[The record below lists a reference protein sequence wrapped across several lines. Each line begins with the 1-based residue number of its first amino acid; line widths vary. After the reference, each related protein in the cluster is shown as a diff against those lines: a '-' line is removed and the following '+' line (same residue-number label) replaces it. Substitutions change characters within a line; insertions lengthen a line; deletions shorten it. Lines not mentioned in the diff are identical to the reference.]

1 MSIKYRR
8 LVIKLFIAAGGLSLP
23 IDCIAQGAGAT
34 FGNNYHVGF
43 ERPEAWG
50 LKYFASS
57 TLLSGLQVPEPPE
70 ARTVGSVTVGLEL
83 GWLPRLDVGQRTI
96 GFNGRAEQD
105 LNKTPVFA
113 RPIVRVRLPWKL
125 TGIIAGPPPFRAFGV
140 TTHLLAFGV
149 ERPIVERRHWA
160 FGWRGYGQVGSIK
173 GAFTCSTGVLG
184 FAPGSAGNPTSC
196 VGESA
201 DVATLRYAG
210 SEFQIAY
217 RIPSAPRLIPH
228 VAAGGNFID
237 GAFQTNAPVVK
248 GLDRTRLWTRGG
260 TFSGTGGATY
270 LVTRRAALTVDAFY
284 SPLWVKRNPAS
295 PRSNDGLLNVRAML
309 SYRIR

>member
-1 MSIKYRR
+1 M
-8 LVIKLFIAAGGLSLP
+8 
-23 IDCIAQGAGAT
+23 
-34 FGNNYHVGF
+34 
-43 ERPEAWG
+43 
-50 LKYFASS
+50 
-57 TLLSGLQVPEPPE
+57 PEPPE